1 MARLSGK
8 VALITG
14 GARGMGAAHAELFI
28 KEGAKVIIT
37 DVLEDEGKKLADK
50 LGSNVVFYKHD
61 VTEVEDWKRVVADG
75 EKHFGP
81 INILINNAGI
91 SGMQKAIVDTS
102 DEHYDKVY
110 RINQLGVFLGMRE
123 VIPSMRRSKDPHRS
137 IVNISSI
144 AGMSG
149 SENLVAYVASK
160 FAVRGMTKV
169 AAIEL
174 GKDKIRVNSIHPGV
188 IETPMTNHPDFI
200 NAVRE
205 MAKLIPLGRTA
216 QSGEVSNLAL
226 FLSSDESSYCTG
238 QEFVIDGGQLAS
250 F

>member
-14 GARGMGAAHAELFI
+14 GARGMGASHAQMFLN
-28 KEGAKVIIT
+28 EGAKVVIT
-37 DVLEDEGKKLADK
+37 DILEEEGKKLAEK
-50 LGSNVVFYKHD
+50 LGSGVVFYKHD
-61 VTEVEDWKRVVADG
+61 VTKVEDWKRVVSET
-75 EKHFGP
+75 EKLFGP
-81 INILINNAGI
+81 INILINNAGV
-91 SGMQKAIVDTS
+91 SGNPKPIVETS
-102 DEHYDKVY
+102 DEHYDKIY
-110 RINQLGVFLGMRE
+110 QINQLSVFLGMRE
-123 VIPSMRRSKDPHRS
+123 VIPSMKKSKDPHRS

-149 SENLVAYVASK
+149 GENLIAYVASK

-169 AAIEL
+169 AAVEL
-174 GKDKIRVNSIHPGV
+174 GKDGIRVNSIHPGV

-200 NAVRE
+200 DLVRE
-205 MAKLIPLGRTA
+205 MAKALPLGRTA
-216 QSGEVSNLAL
+216 QSSEVSNLAL

>member
-1 MARLSGK
+1 MARLFGK

-14 GARGMGAAHAELFI
+14 GARGMGAAHAELFV

-37 DVLEDEGKKLADK
+37 DVLEEEGKQLAKK

-61 VTEVEDWKRVVADG
+61 VTKVEDWKSVVADG
-75 EKHFGP
+75 EKLFGP
-81 INILINNAGI
+81 INILVNNAGI
-91 SGMQKAIVDTS
+91 AGMPKTIVETT

-123 VIPSMRRSKDPHRS
+123 VIPSMKRSKDPHRS

-144 AGMSG
+144 AGMLG
-149 SENLVAYVASK
+149 GENLVAYVASK

-174 GKDKIRVNSIHPGV
+174 GKDGIRVNSIHPGV

-200 NAVRE
+200 NSVRE
-205 MAKLIPLGRTA
+205 MAKALPLGRTA
-216 QSGEVSNLAL
+216 QAGEVSNLAL

-250 F
+250 Y